1 MQGSPPRLIDLR
13 LGVLLAVILVAALTR
28 LIPHPPNFTPIAAIG
43 LFGGAYLTRRWMAF
57 AAPLAALFLSDLIL
71 GLHSGMWVVYGAMA
85 VAVGLGFLLRENRSA
100 SRVLGA
106 TLAGTLSFFVL
117 TNLAVWAF
125 SGMYPRSLEGLVAC
139 YVAALPFLQNSLAGD
154 LTFAVALFGGFHL
167 AQQRFAWLR
176 APAPATA

>member
-1 MQGSPPRLIDLR
+1 MQAPPSRLIDLR
-13 LGVLLAVILVAALTR
+13 LGVLMAIIVVAALTR

-57 AAPLAALFLSDLIL
+57 AAPLGAMFVSDLVL

-85 VAVGLGFLLRENRSA
+85 VAVGLGFLLRQNRSA
-100 SRVLGA
+100 GRVLGA

-125 SGMYPRSLEGLVAC
+125 SGMYPRTPEGLVAC

-154 LTFAVALFGGFHL
+154 LTFALALFGGFHL
-167 AQQRFAWLR
+167 AQQHFAWLR
-176 APAPATA
+176 DPVPAAA